1 MPITEITHS
10 KSCEQRLL
18 GFVAEHLPHGATFNL
33 RNLQDGANALR
44 RTNHAPECECTRLQL
59 AQAVE
64 AYRRARKVGYIPA
77 LVEQLHQELQDIRV
91 LARAEARRRQERR
104 HAQEIADLEEGE
116 QP

>member
-59 AQAVE
+59 ARALG
-64 AYRRARKVGYIPA
+64 AYRRARKAGEVA
-77 LVEQLHQELQDIRV
+77 ELVEQLRQELQDIRV
-91 LARAEARRRQERR
+91 LARAEEQRRLG
-104 HAQEIADLEEGE
+104 AGD